1 MSTDN
6 PSFVY
11 GRRGQS
17 LARTRMLLD
26 GSTLTVEQL
35 LEIASFKSAN
45 ANQEA
50 LQLDLTPGAWQ
61 RVKVRRRRPS
71 SRTERGE
78 GEFLWK
84 SDVFLCFFCFRG
96 VRFDLPTGTQLINR

>member
-61 RVKVRRRRPS
+61 RVKVRRRSPLRAQK
-71 SRTERGE
+71 GE
-78 GEFLWK
+78 L
-84 SDVFLCFFCFRG
+84 VF
-96 VRFDLPTGTQLINR
+96 VEI